1 MANKQHIE
9 GSAQGRRPE
18 AAGAATRGRRWH
30 RHALGLAAVA
40 VMNGAVGLGITA
52 ALAAPGAASS
62 ATATA
67 TAAATAALKAA
78 GTSAAT
84 AQAWSASTTYATA
97 GTFVTYRATVNG
109 QLKQAT
115 FINAWWTQGD
125 APSFVSSDGPWKQVG
140 AVQLIQADGSSTV
153 EAAPPWFA
161 TAAYVGGSVVTVDTS
176 AGRQCYKSKYW
187 TQGFDPTT
195 AVSQPWET
203 PWEALAACPAAPSTP
218 SSGNADG
225 SSSGNAGADTSGNAG
240 AGAGADGA
248 GNGNGGGTGTSQPPT
263 TPTTPPAPA
272 ASSPTPPPRPDK
284 LPPQSDTQPPVLPAG
299 TPIVPPVIA
308 DVPPPSPVQAPAQSA
323 GSDLPAQGYA
333 FLRRVTVED
342 WDWLFPLRSGRH
354 DVNGGT
360 RNTPPFAQADGSSD
374 TFQLSAFRRAVL
386 EYNAWAKANG
396 YKQFLNEGTLK
407 QQAQE
412 FLVFW
417 AKSAR
422 ETSGSW
428 SNAPAP
434 WITSMN
440 DDNGTTMSVW
450 KGGLYWVEEVGYS
463 SRPDG
468 TSPAIGYVDT
478 GSAAFP
484 PVTGRS
490 YHGRGVI
497 QLSWNY
503 NYGAFSRWLYDSGLM
518 RDVVTAPDTLLRR
531 PDLVAS
537 NGALSILSGIWFW
550 MTPQGQKPSSHDVLY
565 GDMTHISTSSTDTG
579 LPQLRTGLTV
589 QGAPTGPV
597 ATGDTTDEQV
607 MAFRIGSIINI
618 VNGGLEC
625 NGAASW
631 HNGPPQRASYYN
643 AFAAYFNQKMP
654 DLQATR
660 VRAATNVWDAKVTT
674 SSPEALQSATCF
686 NQKSYYGW

>member
-1 MANKQHIE
+1 MANKLHT
-9 GSAQGRRPE
+9 QGKTSDVRPLRWRRQV
-18 AAGAATRGRRWH
+18 
-30 RHALGLAAVA
+30 LAVA
-40 VMNGAVGLGITA
+40 A
-52 ALAAPGAASS
+52 ALATNVVMGLGM
-62 ATATA
+62 TLA
-67 TAAATAALKAA
+67 TAAPTEVGK
-78 GTSAAT
+78 SAAT
-84 AQAWSASTTYATA
+84 AQPWSATTTYDTA
-97 GTFVTYRATVNG
+97 GTYVTYRATVNG
-109 QLKQAT
+109 QVKQAT
-115 FINAWWTQGD
+115 FINAWWTQNE

-140 AVQLIQADGSSTV
+140 TVQLIQADGSSTV

-161 TAAYVGGSVVTVDTS
+161 TAAYTGGSVVVVDS
-176 AGRQCYKSKYW
+176 PSGRHCYKAKYW

-195 AVSQPWET
+195 SVSQPWET
-203 PWEALAACPAAPSTP
+203 PWESLAACPAAPSASNGHATGGSDSSPPPATTP
-218 SSGNADG
+218 GATADPAPVNGSGSNNSSGNSTG
-225 SSSGNAGADTSGNAG
+225 TDT
-240 AGAGADGA
+240 
-248 GNGNGGGTGTSQPPT
+248 GNGQATPPSA
-263 TPTTPPAPA
+263 PPPAPTA
-272 ASSPTPPPRPDK
+272 PPAPPAPPPTDK
-284 LPPQSDTQPPVLPAG
+284 LPPQSDPTNPTLPSG
-299 TPIVPPVIA
+299 TPIVPPVI
-308 DVPPPSPVQAPAQSA
+308 VETPPASPVKAPVLSPGAE
-323 GSDLPAQGYA
+323 LPAQGYA

-342 WDWLFPLRSGRH
+342 WNWMFPLRSGRY
-354 DVNGGT
+354 DTTGGT
-360 RNTPPFAQADGSSD
+360 RNAPPFAQPDGSTD
-374 TFQLSAFRRAVL
+374 TFQLSAFRRAVM
-386 EYNAWAKANG
+386 EYNAWAQANH

-417 AKSAR
+417 AKSSR

-434 WITSMN
+434 WITSMS
-440 DDNGTTMSVW
+440 DDNGTRMNVW

-478 GSAAFP
+478 GSTAFP
-484 PVTGRS
+484 PVPGRS

-503 NYGAFSRWLYDSGLM
+503 NYGAFSRWLWDSGLM
-518 RDVVTAPDTLLRR
+518 RDVITAPDVLLRR

-565 GDMTHISTSSTDTG
+565 GDITHISTNGNDTG
-579 LPQLRTGLTV
+579 LPQLRTGMTV
-589 QGAPTGPV
+589 KGQPTGPV
-597 ATGDTTDEQV
+597 AAGDTTDEDV

-625 NGAASW
+625 NGASSW
-631 HNGPPQRASYYN
+631 HNGPPQRVSYYN
-643 AFAAYFNQKMP
+643 AFTAYFNQKMP
-654 DLQATR
+654 DLKATR
-660 VRAATNVWDAKVTT
+660 VRAATNVWDAKISS

>member
-1 MANKQHIE
+1 MANKPHIDPRGQRLRQ
-9 GSAQGRRPE
+9 GSPQVTTPSV
-18 AAGAATRGRRWH
+18 RWH
-30 RHALGLAAVA
+30 RQALALAAA
-40 VMNGAVGLGITA
+40 VLLQGAVGLGMT
-52 ALAAPGAASS
+52 L
-62 ATATA
+62 A
-67 TAAATAALKAA
+67 TAAPTVA
-78 GTSAAT
+78 GSSAST
-84 AQAWSASTTYATA
+84 AQPWSASTTYATA
-97 GTFVTYRATVNG
+97 GTYVTYRATVNG

-125 APSFVSSDGPWKQVG
+125 VPSFVSSDGPWKQVG
-140 AVQLIQADGSSTV
+140 AVQLIQADGTATV

-161 TAAYVGGSVVTVDTS
+161 TAAYVGGSVVTVDAPS
-176 AGRQCYKSKYW
+176 GRQCYKAKYW

-195 AVSQPWET
+195 AVSQTWET
-203 PWEALAACPAAPSTP
+203 PWEALAACPSAPTRPVSGDTP
-218 SSGNADG
+218 
-225 SSSGNAGADTSGNAG
+225 AGDTSGNGSGNNTANDPGNG
-240 AGAGADGA
+240 AGAGS
-248 GNGNGGGTGTSQPPT
+248 GNGGGTGTPNST
-263 TPTTPPAPA
+263 PAPAASA
-272 ASSPTPPPRPDK
+272 ASSPTPPPRTDK
-284 LPPQSDTQPPVLPAG
+284 LPPQTGNQGPTLPAG
-299 TPIVPPVIA
+299 TPIVPPVTTDI
-308 DVPPPSPVQAPAQSA
+308 PPASPVKAPALSA
-323 GSDLPAQGYA
+323 GADLPAQGYA

-342 WDWLFPLRSGRH
+342 WDWLFPLRSGRY

-360 RNTPPFAQADGSSD
+360 RNTAPFAQPDGSTD
-374 TFQLSAFRRAVL
+374 TFQLAAFRRAVL

-417 AKSAR
+417 AKSSR

-434 WITSMN
+434 WITSLK

-484 PVTGRS
+484 PVPGRS

-518 RDVVTAPDTLLRR
+518 RDVITAPDTLLKR

-565 GDMTHISTSSTDTG
+565 GDMTHISTSGADTG

-589 QGAPTGPV
+589 LGAPTGPV

-631 HNGPPQRASYYN
+631 HNGPPQRVSYYN
-643 AFAAYFNQKMP
+643 AYTSYFNQKMP
-654 DLQATR
+654 DLNATR
-660 VRAATNVWDAKVTT
+660 VRAATNVWDAKVST